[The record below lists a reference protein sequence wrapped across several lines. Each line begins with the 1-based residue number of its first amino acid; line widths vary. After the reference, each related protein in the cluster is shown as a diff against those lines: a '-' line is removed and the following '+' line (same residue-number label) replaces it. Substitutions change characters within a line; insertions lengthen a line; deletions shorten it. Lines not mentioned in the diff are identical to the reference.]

1 VGGSSADGAAGGFHD
16 YSLARWDAM
25 RAVEAAGRLVEARD
39 AWSEAGIDVNN
50 VSYVLR
56 ESALYIGRPW

>member
-1 VGGSSADGAAGGFHD
+1 
-16 YSLARWDAM
+16 M